1 MSSPNVKGIL
11 KSVNINNQIDT
22 TKAILIKSED
32 VVLLRRNKIESW
44 PRLVDVLVK
53 RVKFHF

>member
-1 MSSPNVKGIL
+1 MSSPNTKGIL

-22 TKAILIKSED
+22 KKAILITSED
-32 VVLLRRNKIESW
+32 VVLLRRNKIERW
-44 PRLVDVLVK
+44 PRLADVLVK